1 MDSFLKRPVW
11 RDYFCLSVVFG
22 TLFFSFLGGRPLASP
37 DEGRYVE
44 IPREMVASNDYV
56 TPHLNGLKYFEKPPL
71 VYWVETAPIK
81 LGFFNEFAF
90 RFPIALFAI
99 LGCLVVYGFSR
110 HFYSRRAGLWSA
122 VVLAT
127 SLLYYSLSRIIL
139 LDLVLTVFITSGLL
153 SFFAGIKEDAGL
165 GRRKWL
171 AFSAISLALAVLTK
185 GLVGVL
191 IPLGIM
197 AMWITLFNKW
207 RLLRPLY
214 LPTNLFLFLAVA
226 LPWHILVSF
235 KNPDFFDFYFIH
247 EQFERYFTTTH
258 RRYQPFWFFIPITI
272 LGFLPWTFF
281 LVRAAKDAIPKTFRD
296 WKIYDFESFLIVW
309 IVFIFIF
316 FSCSNSILIPYILP
330 IFPALAILVGRFLS
344 YVWKNHLKIGPEI
357 CLYSIFYL
365 TLILGS
371 VYAFQRLQVTIIP
384 KPLFL
389 SISQILTLWSISIV
403 VLPLVYFW
411 KGTRWALGTI
421 LLSHMALL
429 FIMNGAGSSIQK
441 PSTKGLAQKI
451 LSSYPKDVEVFTYHS
466 YFQDLPVYLQNT
478 VKVVHWSGELDFGSH
493 IDPYNKIMLTDAEFE
508 KSWNSNK
515 NICVVTRENFYNSIL
530 QITKSKPFILGT
542 QDEVIVVC
550 NQRPRG

>member
-1 MDSFLKRPVW
+1 M
-11 RDYFCLSVVFG
+11 VVSG
-22 TLFFSFLGGRPLASP
+22 
-37 DEGRYVE
+37 
-44 IPREMVASNDYV
+44 DYV

-71 VYWVETAPIK
+71 VYWVEAAPLK

-90 RFPIALFAI
+90 RFPIALFAL

-127 SLLYYSLSRIIL
+127 SLLYYALSRIIL
-139 LDLVLTVFITSGLL
+139 LDLVLTVFMASGLL
-153 SFFAGIKEDAGL
+153 SFFAGIKENRGL

-185 GLVGVL
+185 GLIGVL

-197 AMWITLFNKW
+197 AVWITLFNKW
-207 RLLRPLY
+207 HLLRPLY
-214 LPTNLFLFLAVA
+214 LPTNLLLFLAIA
-226 LPWHILVSF
+226 LPWHILVSL
-235 KNPDFFDFYFIH
+235 KNPSFFDFYFIH
-247 EQFERYFTTTH
+247 EHFERYFTTIH
-258 RRYQPFWFFIPITI
+258 RRYQPFWFFIPIII

-281 LVRAAKDAIPKTFRD
+281 LARAIKDAVPKTFRD
-296 WKIYDFESFLIVW
+296 WKIYDFESCLIVW

-316 FSCSNSILIPYILP
+316 FSCSNSTLIPYILP

-344 YVWKNHLKIGPEI
+344 YVWKNHLKVGPEI
-357 CLYSIFYL
+357 CFYSIFYL

-371 VYAFQRLQVTIIP
+371 IYALPRMHTGIIP
-384 KPLFL
+384 PSLFL
-389 SISQILTLWSISIV
+389 SISQILSLWALSIV
-403 VLPLVYFW
+403 ALPLIYFW

-421 LLSHMALL
+421 LLSQLILL
-429 FIMNGAGSSIQK
+429 FILNGAGTSIQK
-441 PSTKGLAQKI
+441 ASTKVLAQKI
-451 LSSYPKDVEVFTYHS
+451 LSSYPKNVEVITYYS

-478 VKVVHWSGELDFGSH
+478 VKVVSWSGELDFGSQ
-493 IDPYNKIMLTDAEFE
+493 IDPHNKIMLTDSEFE

-515 NICVVTRENFYNSIL
+515 NICVVTKESFYNGL
-530 QITKSKPFILGT
+530 LHITQSKPFILGA
-542 QDEVIVVC
+542 QDEIIVAC